1 MGDRM
6 RYRRLTYRYS
16 FVLTPGEPRLLG
28 ETDASTISGIRF
40 AQTRWRPPADIY
52 ETPSAITVTVELAGV
67 DPDELDLLVY
77 DNAVVVEG
85 QRQLPPA
92 EAAGVYH
99 AAQIRRG
106 PFRLELALPALV
118 NPDSVEVHSDRGL
131 LQITFAKATEGR

>member
-1 MGDRM
+1 
-6 RYRRLTYRYS
+6 
-16 FVLTPGEPRLLG
+16 
-28 ETDASTISGIRF
+28 
-40 AQTRWRPPADIY
+40 
-52 ETPSAITVTVELAGV
+52 VTVELAGV

-92 EAAGVYH
+92 EATGVYH